1 MQTHTLWSAY
11 RLRQKRRNALLRA
24 YLARRKLSPPAR
36 AFTAG
41 PDDIRLFCCLR
52 NEMERLPDFLK
63 HYRRLG
69 VRHFLMVDNGSDD
82 DSAAYLAAQP
92 DVWLWQTRASYR
104 DARFG
109 MDWINGLLLA
119 HGQGAWCLTVD
130 ADELLVYP
138 DHDTTPLPA
147 LTRQLDAAGQDVMAA
162 LMLDLYPEGPL
173 SGALSLDDLTAFDA
187 WGYDWEYQPRYGNIS
202 IRGGPRKRCFFRE
215 RPDHAP
221 HLHKTPLLRWHWRYA
236 YLSSTHLLLPRR
248 LNRGFDPRHGLMT
261 GALLHS
267 KFLASSMDR
276 AREDQHR
283 KQHFTHVENYTRY
296 YDALTDDPILAGPPT
311 ATGPTAA
318 HLEALGLIT
327 RGSRG
332 TKSDETTAN

>member
-1 MQTHTLWSAY
+1 
-11 RLRQKRRNALLRA
+11 
-24 YLARRKLSPPAR
+24 
-36 AFTAG
+36 
-41 PDDIRLFCCLR
+41 
-52 NEMERLPDFLK
+52 MERLPAFLE

-69 VRHFLMVDNGSDD
+69 LGHFLMVDNGSEDG
-82 DSAAYLAAQP
+82 STAYLATQP
-92 DVWLWQTRASYR
+92 DVWLWQTGASYR
-104 DARFG
+104 AARFG

-119 HGQGAWCLTVD
+119 YGHGRWCLTVD

-138 DHDTTPLPA
+138 DHDRLPLPR
-147 LTRQLDAAGQDVMAA
+147 LTRKLDQAGQDVMAA
-162 LMLDLYPEGPL
+162 LMLDLYPKGPL
-173 SGALSLDDLTAFDA
+173 SEAHDLHDLTEFDA

-202 IRGGPRKRCFFRE
+202 IRGGPRKRLFFRD

-248 LNRGFDPRHGLMT
+248 LNGGFDARRNLTT

-283 KQHFTHVENYTRY
+283 KQHFTHVENYHRY
-296 YDALTDDPILAGPPT
+296 YEALTENPALCGAPSQS
-311 ATGPTAA
+311 GPTAPR
-318 HLEALGLIT
+318 LEACGLIT
-327 RGSRG
+327 RGQALARR
-332 TKSDETTAN
+332 